1 MPLLRTVARWRRAR
15 LAAGASLLLGIGL
28 LFLPQFDVLGFE
40 AAFAAAVVLPIA
52 AGALGAGL
60 RRSRLP
66 LERPWASL
74 LALLAAGGILVAVP
88 LALVAANMLRAPVCD
103 PLQGLLFFL
112 LLPACSAALAVVTGW
127 FLALALRSSTVAT
140 LLWTLV
146 VLGTLALVGYR
157 FYATPAVSF
166 LGPFFGQ
173 YPGVL
178 YDTLI
183 PISGRLLSYRA
194 TNLLEAGLLLAVAA
208 FSWDPAAQRLS
219 LRRLR
224 RARLAPFVVLLVF
237 GAAVAAYAWGP
248 VLGHRTDTAF
258 IGSRLGLLLRGP
270 TCDVYAPRELSRH
283 DAALLVEDCEF
294 RAQQIRRLAGIPADS
309 GRVTVLV
316 FRDEDEKAALMG
328 AGRTSVAKPWRREVY
343 VHSPVFP
350 HPVLKHELAHVLLG
364 ELSPGP
370 FHVPARW
377 GGLLPLP
384 GLIEGGAMAAEW
396 PIDELTPHG
405 WAAAMDR
412 LGLLPPAATLVG
424 TGFLA
429 ENAGLAYTATGSFV
443 RWLVDR
449 FGAARFRLMFAHGDF
464 AAAYD
469 RPLDTLWAD
478 WRRWLAGLE
487 LTDAQL
493 ATAKARFDVP
503 GFFQARCP
511 HAVAAAL
518 ALRDER
524 LVRGD
529 HAGALAAQDDACRL
543 SGDDPWQRVARL
555 ALAVVAGRTAD
566 AARDAAALSRET
578 RLGGRLLDL
587 VALLAADAAWLDG
600 RTDEARAAYLRL
612 LPRTTRA
619 GERRLLLAKLHAV
632 EQPAVVQALLR
643 DYLVGTS
650 LPGRKTLAP
659 AGANLPALEQAIVLA
674 PDDAIAHY
682 LLARARLNLD
692 RWDEVLVPLDRAL
705 ELGLAADELRLEA
718 LALRTTVLYRA
729 GDLADAERDART
741 LASSSSVEYH
751 AQGDDWLERIR
762 WKKGGS

>member
-1 MPLLRTVARWRRAR
+1 MLLLRTVARWRRSR

-28 LFLPQFDVLGFE
+28 LLLPQFDVLGFE

-52 AGALGAGL
+52 AGTLGAGL
-60 RRSRLP
+60 RRSGLP

-74 LALLAAGGILVAVP
+74 LALLVAGGVLVAIP
-88 LALVAANMLRAPVCD
+88 LLLVAANMLRAPVCD
-103 PLQGLLFFL
+103 PLEGFLFFL
-112 LLPACSAALAVVTGW
+112 LLPGCSAALAVVTGW
-127 FLALALRSSTVAT
+127 FLALAVRSSTVAT
-140 LLWTLV
+140 LLWALV
-146 VLGTLALVGYR
+146 VLATLALVGYR

-166 LGPFFGQ
+166 FGPFFGQ

-178 YDTLI
+178 YDTLV
-183 PISGRLLSYRA
+183 PISGRLLGYRA
-194 TNLLEAGLLLAVAA
+194 TNLVEAGALLAVAA
-208 FSWDPAAQRLS
+208 FAWDAGAQRLS
-219 LRRLR
+219 LRRLAR
-224 RARLAPFVVLLVF
+224 TRLAPFVVLPLL
-237 GAAVAAYAWGP
+237 GAVVAAYAWGP

-270 TCDVYAPRELSRH
+270 TCDVYAPRELSSR
-283 DAALLVEDCEF
+283 DAALLVDDCEF
-294 RAQQIRRLAGIPADS
+294 RARQIRRLAGLSPDAA
-309 GRVTVLV
+309 RVTVLV

-364 ELSPGP
+364 ELCSGP
-370 FHVPARW
+370 FHVPAR
-377 GGLLPLP
+377 GSGLLPLP

-396 PIDELTPHG
+396 PVDELTPHG

-424 TGFLA
+424 TGFLG

-449 FGAARFRLMFAHGDF
+449 FGADHFRAMFAHGDF
-464 AAAYD
+464 EAAYG
-469 RPLDTLWAD
+469 RSLDALWTD

-518 ALRDER
+518 ARRDER
-524 LVRGD
+524 FVRGD
-529 HAGALAAQDDACRL
+529 YGGALAAQDDACRL

-555 ALAVVAGRTAD
+555 ALAVAAGRTRD
-566 AARDAAALSRET
+566 AERWAAALSRQS

-600 RTDEARAAYLRL
+600 RADEARGTYLRL

-632 EQPAVVQALLR
+632 EQPPVVQTLLR
-643 DYLVGTS
+643 AYLLGTS
-650 LPGRKTLAP
+650 PPGRKTLAS
-659 AGANLPALEQAIVLA
+659 AGANLAALEQAVALA
-674 PDDAIAHY
+674 PDDAIAGY

-692 RWDEVLVPLDRAL
+692 RWDEVLAPLDRAL
-705 ELGLAADELRLEA
+705 ALGLGADELRLEA
-718 LALRTTVLYRA
+718 LALRAAVLYRA
-729 GDLADAERDART
+729 GNLAGAERDAHE
-741 LASSSSVEYH
+741 LATSSSVEYR
-751 AQGDDWLERIR
+751 AEGDDWLERIL
-762 WKKGGS
+762 WKRGG